1 MESIEV
7 RCCCDAGKIMGW
19 LTTEK
24 ELKLGEVLVFRVLK
38 DMNTDHYP
46 DIASKEITISLTVS
60 SVYTLMTAE
69 RLKVALKSN
78 DYPIEELAQIPGFV
92 PNLINKAPV

>member
-24 ELKLGEVLVFRVLK
+24 ELKFGEVLVFRVLK
-38 DMNTDHYP
+38 DMNTDYYP

-60 SVYTLMTAE
+60 SVYTLRA
-69 RLKVALKSN
+69 KVALKSN

-92 PNLINKAPV
+92 PNFDK